1 MIDCGFGRSS
11 DLFLHSFGLPIVPAG
26 TTVTVVYKTVY
37 LSGTHSSGTVQDSH
51 LIPSWPPS
59 GGTETDCKSTTFIWI
74 GEIYFLG
81 TIKKNAPRR

>member
-51 LIPSWPPS
+51 LIPSWQS
-59 GGTETDCKSTTFIWI
+59 HSRTDPDKELLFQSADILYT
-74 GEIYFLG
+74 
-81 TIKKNAPRR
+81 